1 MILIHIQFILN
12 IITIYLLNYNY
23 NNRLLIYLILKFMK
37 DSKDQNEQK
46 VIYKNQNLLSYKQL
60 ARETK
65 LYL

>member
-1 MILIHIQFILN
+1 M
-12 IITIYLLNYNY
+12 NYNY